1 MSDPNQ
7 PYGAVPPTSFPPPQ
21 SPPPG
26 PPPGFPPPGGGPG
39 GPPPG
44 GPWGPPPPSGGTGK
58 GKGVWIALAVIGA
71 LALVGVI
78 IGLVLVLTNGDDDD
92 EKGEDDTTTSSG
104 AAPDEVVESLIDA
117 AEDADCDKAK
127 TFLTDTAQAAD
138 PCNAAEF
145 RLLSTDDVDAEV
157 GDPVIDGDE
166 ATVPV
171 SFDNQGTTEDY
182 VFNLEQVDGTWLVAS
197 YAIDHDDHDDHG
209 GTDGTDGTDGT
220 AGTDVPTDD
229 ATSSTDAPTDGPT
242 SPGGTSTADS
252 VANDPMA
259 VVEAFMVAFVKG
271 DCATAEDLVT
281 RAYIAEEGSC
291 DPSEITPFSSQ
302 LKYTVGQADVDEA
315 AGTATVPVDIAVAG
329 QEDRGTFT
337 LVKEDGLWRINGSED
352 MAS

>member
-7 PYGAVPPTSFPPPQ
+7 PYGAVPPPNFPPPAG
-21 SPPPG
+21 PPQG
-26 PPPGFPPPGGGPG
+26 PPPGFPPPGGGPA

-44 GPWGPPPPSGGTGK
+44 GPWGPPPTSGGK
-58 GKGVWIALAVIGA
+58 GKGLWIALAVVGA

-92 EKGEDDTTTSSG
+92 EKADDDTTTSSG
-104 AAPDEVVESLIDA
+104 AAPDEVVESLLDA

-127 TFLTDTAQAAD
+127 TFLTETAQAAD

-171 SFDNQGTTEDY
+171 SFDNQGNTEDY

-197 YAIDHDDHDDHG
+197 YAIDHGGDH
-209 GTDGTDGTDGT
+209 
-220 AGTDVPTDD
+220 ASTDVPTDGI
-229 ATSSTDAPTDGPT
+229 TSSTDAPTGDPT
-242 SPGGTSTADS
+242 DSATTPGGTSTADS

-259 VVEAFMVAFVKG
+259 VTEAFMVAFVNG

-281 RAYIAEEGSC
+281 EAYIKDEGNC

-302 LKYTVGQADVDEA
+302 LKYTVGKAKVDEA
-315 AGTATVPVDIAVAG
+315 AGTASVPVDITIAG
-329 QEDRGTFT
+329 QSDQGTFT
-337 LVKEDGLWRINGSED
+337 LVKEDGVWRINGSDD
-352 MAS
+352 MAG

>member
-7 PYGAVPPTSFPPPQ
+7 PYGAVPPPNLPPPNL
-21 SPPPG
+21 PPPNL
-26 PPPGFPPPGGGPG
+26 PPPGFPPPGGGPA

-44 GPWGPPPPSGGTGK
+44 GPWGPPPPAGGNAK
-58 GKGVWIALAVIGA
+58 GKGLWIALAVIGA

-92 EKGEDDTTTSSG
+92 ADKGDDDTTTSSG
-104 AAPDEVVESLIDA
+104 AAPDEVVESLIAA

-127 TFLTDTAQAAD
+127 TFLTETAQAAD

-157 GDPVIDGDE
+157 GDPVVDGDE

-171 SFDNQGTTEDY
+171 SFDNQGSSEDY
-182 VFNLEQVDGTWLVAS
+182 VFNLEQVDGAWLVAS
-197 YAIDHDDHDDHG
+197 YAIDHG
-209 GTDGTDGTDGT
+209 
-220 AGTDVPTDD
+220 GTDVPTDD
-229 ATSSTDAPTDGPT
+229 ATSSTDAPTDGSTDGPT
-242 SPGGTSTADS
+242 PGGTSTADS

-259 VVEAFMVAFVKG
+259 VTEAFMVAFVNG

-281 RAYIAEEGSC
+281 EAYIADEGDC

-302 LKYTVGQADVDEA
+302 LKYSVGEAKVDEA
-315 AGTATVPVDIAVAG
+315 AGTATVPVDITIAG
-329 QEDRGTFT
+329 QSDQGTFT
-337 LVKEDGLWRINGSED
+337 LVKEDGLWRINGSEE
-352 MAS
+352 MGG